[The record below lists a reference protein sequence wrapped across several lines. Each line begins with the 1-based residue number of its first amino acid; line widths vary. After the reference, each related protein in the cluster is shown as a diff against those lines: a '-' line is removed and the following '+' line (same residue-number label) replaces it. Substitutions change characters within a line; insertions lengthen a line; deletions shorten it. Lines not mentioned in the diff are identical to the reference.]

1 METSTL
7 ISGFTIKQM
16 LFYFFEQHQDGEYS
30 ALYITGYIWQTFE
43 LADPDKPFAQLRNE
57 VSSNLSEFYH
67 ALTYKERNFERY
79 QDPSVKREQFLYFY
93 IPNPYVGIP
102 AIVNKPYP
110 PKTLDHKIQPKQ
122 QTLSRTKITSKPTIE
137 EPETT
142 EEPTITKTGQ
152 LCMSIFVEDLENS
165 MKHDLVEI
173 IEEPEIEEPIMQE
186 DDLPP
191 LIQDIRNAEML
202 SEYNED
208 KLQYHLEQLISLL
221 PPNCPEISFKKNAY
235 NKLYSFTLTEEA

>member
-7 ISGFTIKQM
+7 ISGFTVKQM

-43 LADPDKPFAQLRNE
+43 LADTNKPFVQLRNE
-57 VSSNLSEFYH
+57 VGSNLSNFYH
-67 ALTYKERNFERY
+67 DQDHLERNFDRY
-79 QDPSVKREQFLYFY
+79 QDPTVAREQFLYY
-93 IPNPYVGIP
+93 YVPNPDVGIP
-102 AIVNKPYP
+102 AIINEPNTPRILHY
-110 PKTLDHKIQPKQ
+110 KIQPRQ
-122 QTLSRTKITSKPTIE
+122 QSLPRTKTNFTPSIE

-152 LCMSIFVEDLENS
+152 LCMSIFVEELENS
-165 MKHDLVEI
+165 LKHDSTEI
-173 IEEPEIEEPIMQE
+173 TEESEIEEPIMQE

-191 LIQDIRNAEML
+191 LMQDIRNAEML
-202 SEYNED
+202 SEYQSD

-235 NKLYSFTLTEEA
+235 DKLYSFTLTQEA

>member
-7 ISGFTIKQM
+7 ISGFTVKQM

-43 LADPDKPFAQLRNE
+43 LADPNKPLEQLRNE
-57 VSSNLSEFYH
+57 VSSNLSKFYNKEDH
-67 ALTYKERNFERY
+67 IERNFDRY
-79 QDPSVKREQFLYFY
+79 QDPSVVREQFLYY
-93 IPNPYVGIP
+93 YVPNPDVGIP
-102 AIVNKPYP
+102 AIINKPNMPRILQY
-110 PKTLDHKIQPKQ
+110 KIQPRQ
-122 QTLSRTKITSKPTIE
+122 QSLPITKTNFAPLI
-137 EPETT
+137 

-152 LCMSIFVEDLENS
+152 LCMSIFVEELENS
-165 MKHDLVEI
+165 LKHGATEI
-173 IEEPEIEEPIMQE
+173 IEQPIMQE

-191 LIQDIRNAEML
+191 LMQDIRNAEML

-235 NKLYSFTLTEEA
+235 DKLYSFTLTQLA